1 MRNEINKLDNNVKQG
16 AQQARVDPF
25 NFPVPGHSLT
35 DAPDKWDWDRPPR
48 MTDPDKVVDFVID
61 KVESSAN
68 TKENFL
74 RMMASG
80 ITVEEIVNTVGLA
93 GFSHGE
99 FTPDVAEIIK
109 PALSV
114 YFVGLAIENKVPVVM
129 FTNKNTEED
138 GKMMSKEA
146 TLKVMEER
154 NPAEYDRLMTAL
166 SEKSNVKE
174 VNEEPPMEGFMNKG
188 DRASVLQQDF
198 FHF

>member
-1 MRNEINKLDNNVKQG
+1 MRNNINKLDNTVKQG
-16 AQQARVDPF
+16 VQRATVDPF

-61 KVESSAN
+61 KVESNAN

-99 FTPDVAEIIK
+99 FTPDVAEVIK

-129 FTNKNTEED
+129 FTNRNTEED
-138 GKMMSKEA
+138 GKMMSKET

-154 NPAEYDRLMTAL
+154 NPKEYQRLVSVLNQKDNT
-166 SEKSNVKE
+166 EEVDKE
-174 VNEEPPMEGFMNKG
+174 PLAEGFINMG
-188 DRASVLQQDF
+188 DRV
-198 FHF
+198 

>member
-1 MRNEINKLDNNVKQG
+1 MYIGVSIETLVG
-16 AQQARVDPF
+16 
-25 NFPVPGHSLT
+25 
-35 DAPDKWDWDRPPR
+35 
-48 MTDPDKVVDFVID
+48 
-61 KVESSAN
+61 
-68 TKENFL
+68 
-74 RMMASG
+74 G
-80 ITVEEIVNTVGLA
+80 IALKS
-93 GFSHGE
+93 FSEGS
-99 FTPDVAEIIK
+99 FSPDVAEIIK

-174 VNEEPPMEGFMNKG
+174 VNEEPPMEGFMNMG
-188 DRASVLQQDF
+188 DRA
-198 FHF
+198 

>member
-35 DAPDKWDWDRPPR
+35 DAP
-48 MTDPDKVVDFVID
+48 
-61 KVESSAN
+61 A
-68 TKENFL
+68 KENFL

-129 FTNKNTEED
+129 FTDKNTEED

-154 NPAEYDRLMTAL
+154 NPVEYDRLMTAL

-174 VNEEPPMEGFMNKG
+174 VNEEPPMEGFMNMG
-188 DRASVLQQDF
+188 DRA
-198 FHF
+198 

>member
-129 FTNKNTEED
+129 FTDRNTEED
-138 GKMMSKEA
+138 GKLMSKEA

-154 NPAEYDRLMTAL
+154 NPKEYDRLMTAL
-166 SEKSNVKE
+166 SEKNNVKE
-174 VNEEPPMEGFMNKG
+174 VNEEPPMEGFMNMG
-188 DRASVLQQDF
+188 DRA
-198 FHF
+198 